1 MGGSKDKYMSDRQG
15 SNELESSILSL
26 FVSVIIPVYNDAK
39 RLKICLECL
48 ENQTYPKNSY
58 EVIVIDN
65 GSDEGENI
73 ISVVANFKQAI
84 AAYESLPG
92 SYAARNKGI
101 TQAKGEVIA
110 FTDADC
116 TPANNWIE
124 NGVKN
129 LLQTPECGLVAGK
142 VEILFQNPNRLTTAE
157 LYQKIFNPMPQQ
169 EFIER
174 EKFGA
179 TANVFTFKSVID
191 KVGNFDAT
199 LKSGGDV
206 EWGRRVYAFGYK
218 QIYAEDTCVA
228 HLARYSIKQIYKK
241 TIRIVGGH
249 YNLQQRLADSFIQS
263 NKIFLRNLAYD
274 LIPPLKVTTRIF
286 LDRRLKGVD
295 QKIKVTLV
303 LFFIRYIVV
312 KEKLRLKLGGIPA
325 RE

>member
-1 MGGSKDKYMSDRQG
+1 MNDRQG
-15 SNELESSILSL
+15 SNEVETRIPPP
-26 FVSVIIPVYNDAK
+26 FVSVIIPVFNDAK

-48 ENQTYPKNSY
+48 ENQTYPKNRF
-58 EVIVIDN
+58 EIIVIDN
-65 GSDEGENI
+65 GSEEAENI
-73 ISVVANFKQAI
+73 ASVVTNFKQAI
-84 AAYESLPG
+84 AAYESLSG
-92 SYAARNKGI
+92 SYTARNKGI
-101 TQAKGEVIA
+101 SQAKGEVIA

-116 TPANNWIE
+116 IPATNWIE

-228 HLARYSIKQIYKK
+228 HPARYSINQVYKK

-249 YNLQQRLADSFIQS
+249 YNLQQRLANSFIQS
-263 NKIFLRNLAYD
+263 NKIFLRSLAHD
-274 LIPPLKVTTRIF
+274 LIPPLKVTARIF

-303 LFFIRYIVV
+303 LFFIRYTVV
-312 KEKLRLKLGGIPA
+312 KEKLRLKLGGIAA